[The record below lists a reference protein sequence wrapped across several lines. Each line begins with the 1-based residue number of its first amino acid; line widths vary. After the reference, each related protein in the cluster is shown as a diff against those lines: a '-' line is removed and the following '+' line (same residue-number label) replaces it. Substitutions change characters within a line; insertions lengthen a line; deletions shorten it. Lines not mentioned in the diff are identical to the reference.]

1 MTELM
6 TIIAQ
11 AFYGNRT
18 LTHIV
23 RDDLPY
29 FLCVIM
35 DKAFYNSEYNEP
47 LDETIIELPV
57 KGTALVYNKYAEEK
71 AKNDTEY
78 TKPLA
83 SIPELNLT
91 LLSRCILCG
100 IDDSGNLISIT
111 PEKCKEAI
119 KYLSL

>member
-1 MTELM
+1 
-6 TIIAQ
+6 
-11 AFYGNRT
+11 
-18 LTHIV
+18 
-23 RDDLPY
+23 
-29 FLCVIM
+29 M

-100 IDDSGNLISIT
+100 IDDSGNLTSIT